1 MEKKVIEE
9 VIIHKKNQGIKKEK
23 LSERVNNELLKKK
36 RRYETNH
43 QYLSAQKLVKN
54 YREKQKSHSA
64 FKYRLKTSNK
74 ILDLK
79 YDQTKEHLPIIII
92 RICGQWERIPKEI
105 QTILAKFHLKEL
117 NNAIIL
123 FYNKDNFK
131 MVKLIESYV
140 TWGFINKY
148 MIEDLLRKRGSVTFG
163 NNEPNELNNV
173 DIENSLGKLGIVC
186 IEDIIFELSKETQNA
201 KEVLAYLGYFKL
213 EKNDDGFDKA
223 NISFEKGGNQGF
235 RGDKINALLKKMI

>member
-9 VIIHKKNQGIKKEK
+9 VIIRKKNQGIKKEK

-36 RRYETNH
+36 RRREANH

-54 YREKQKSHSA
+54 YREKQKSHTA
-64 FKYRLKTSNK
+64 YKYRLKTSNK
-74 ILDLK
+74 ILNLK
-79 YDQTKEHLPIIII
+79 YDETKEHLPIIII

-105 QTILAKFHLKEL
+105 QLILARLNLKEL
-117 NNAIIL
+117 NNAVIL

-140 TWGFINKY
+140 TWGYINKY

-163 NNEPNELNNV
+163 NNEPNELNNI
-173 DIENSLGKLGIVC
+173 DIENALGKLGIVC
-186 IEDIIFELSKETQNA
+186 IEDIIFELSKETKNA
-201 KEVLAYLGYFKL
+201 KDVLNYLGYFKL
-213 EKNDDGFDKA
+213 EKNDEGFEKA

-235 RGDKINALLKKMI
+235 RGDKINVLLKKMI

>member
-105 QTILAKFHLKEL
+105 QTILAKLHLKEL

-201 KEVLAYLGYFKL
+201 KEVLGYLGYFKL
-213 EKNDDGFDKA
+213 EKNDDGFEKA

>member
-9 VIIHKKNQGIKKEK
+9 VIIHKKNEGIKKEK

-105 QTILAKFHLKEL
+105 QTILAKLHLKEL

-201 KEVLAYLGYFKL
+201 KEVLDYLGYFKL

>member
-9 VIIHKKNQGIKKEK
+9 VIIRKKNQGIKKEK

-36 RRYETNH
+36 RRYEANH

-54 YREKQKSHSA
+54 YREKQKSHTA
-64 FKYRLKTSNK
+64 YKHRLKTSNK
-74 ILDLK
+74 IVELK

-105 QTILAKFHLKEL
+105 QLILAKLNLKEL
-117 NNAIIL
+117 NNAIII

-131 MVKLIESYV
+131 MIKLIESYV
-140 TWGFINKY
+140 TWGYINKY
-148 MIEDLLRKRGSVTFG
+148 AIEDLLRKRGSVTLG

-173 DIENSLGKLGIVC
+173 DIENALGNLGI
-186 IEDIIFELSKETQNA
+186 
-201 KEVLAYLGYFKL
+201 Y
-213 EKNDDGFDKA
+213 
-223 NISFEKGGNQGF
+223 
-235 RGDKINALLKKMI
+235 

>member
-105 QTILAKFHLKEL
+105 QTILAKLHLKEL

-201 KEVLAYLGYFKL
+201 KEVLDYLGYFKL

>member
-9 VIIHKKNQGIKKEK
+9 VIIRKKNQGIKKEK

-36 RRYETNH
+36 RRYDANH

-54 YREKQKSHSA
+54 YREKQKSHTA
-64 FKYRLKTSNK
+64 YKYRLKTSNK
-74 ILDLK
+74 VLNLK
-79 YDQTKEHLPIIII
+79 YDKTKEHLPIIII

-105 QTILAKFHLKEL
+105 QLILAKFHLKEL

-123 FYNKDNFK
+123 FYNMENFK

-140 TWGFINKY
+140 TWGYINKY
-148 MIEDLLRKRGSVTFG
+148 LIEDLLRKRGSVTLG
-163 NNEPNELNNV
+163 NNEPNELDNV
-173 DIENSLGKLGIVC
+173 QIENSLGRLGIVC
-186 IEDIIFELSKETQNA
+186 IEDIIFELTKETKNA
-201 KEVLAYLGYFKL
+201 RDVLNYLGYFKL

-223 NISFEKGGNQGF
+223 NICFEKGGAQGF
-235 RGDKINALLKKMI
+235 RGDKINELLKKMI

>member
-9 VIIHKKNQGIKKEK
+9 VIIRKKNQGLKKEK
-23 LSERVNNELLKKK
+23 ISQRVNDELLKKK
-36 RRYETNH
+36 RRYEVNH
-43 QYLSAQKLVKN
+43 QYLSAQKLVKS

-64 FKYRLKTSNK
+64 YKYRLKTSNK
-74 ILDLK
+74 VLNLK
-79 YDQTKEHLPIIII
+79 YDQSKEHLPIIII

-105 QTILAKFHLKEL
+105 QLILSKFHLNEL

-140 TWGFINKY
+140 TWGYINKY
-148 MIEDLLRKRGSVTFG
+148 LIEDLLRKRGSVTLG
-163 NNEPNELNNV
+163 NNEPNELDNV
-173 DIENSLGKLGIVC
+173 EIENALGRLGIVC
-186 IEDIIFELSKETQNA
+186 IEDIIFELTKETKNA
-201 KEVLAYLGYFKL
+201 KDVLNYLGYFKL

-223 NISFEKGGNQGF
+223 NIAFEKGGNQGF
-235 RGDKINALLKKMI
+235 RGDSINALLKKMI

>member
-9 VIIHKKNQGIKKEK
+9 VIIRKKNQGIKKEK

-36 RRYETNH
+36 RRYEANH

-54 YREKQKSHSA
+54 YREKQKSHTA
-64 FKYRLKTSNK
+64 YKYRLKTSNK
-74 ILDLK
+74 VLNLK
-79 YDQTKEHLPIIII
+79 YDKTKEHLPIIII

-105 QTILAKFHLKEL
+105 QLILAKFHLKEL

-123 FYNKDNFK
+123 FYNKENFK

-140 TWGFINKY
+140 TWGYINKY
-148 MIEDLLRKRGSVTFG
+148 LIEDLLRKRGCITLG
-163 NNEPNELNNV
+163 NNEPNELDNV
-173 DIENSLGKLGIVC
+173 AIENSLGRLGIVC
-186 IEDIIFELSKETQNA
+186 IEDIIFELTKETKNA
-201 KEVLAYLGYFKL
+201 KDVLNYLGYFKL
-213 EKNDDGFDKA
+213 ETNDEGFDKA

>member
-9 VIIHKKNQGIKKEK
+9 VIIRKKNQGIKKEK

-36 RRYETNH
+36 RRYEATH

-54 YREKQKSHSA
+54 YREKQKSHTA
-64 FKYRLKTSNK
+64 YKYRLKTSNK
-74 ILDLK
+74 VLNLK
-79 YDQTKEHLPIIII
+79 YDKTKEHLPIIII

-105 QTILAKFHLKEL
+105 QLILAKFHLKEL

-123 FYNKDNFK
+123 FYNTENFK

-140 TWGFINKY
+140 TWGYINKY
-148 MIEDLLRKRGSVTFG
+148 LIEDLLRKRGSVTLG
-163 NNEPNELNNV
+163 NNEPNELDNV
-173 DIENSLGKLGIVC
+173 AIENSLGRLGIVC
-186 IEDIIFELSKETQNA
+186 IEDIIFELTKETKNA
-201 KEVLAYLGYFKL
+201 KDVLNYLGYFKL

>member
-9 VIIHKKNQGIKKEK
+9 VIIRKKNQGIKKEK

-36 RRYETNH
+36 RRYEVNH
-43 QYLSAQKLVKN
+43 QYLSAQKLVKS

-64 FKYRLKTSNK
+64 YKYRLKTSNK
-74 ILDLK
+74 ILNLK
-79 YDQTKEHLPIIII
+79 YDQSKEHLPIIII

-105 QTILAKFHLKEL
+105 QLIHSKLNLKQL

-163 NNEPNELNNV
+163 NNEPNELDNV
-173 DIENSLGKLGIVC
+173 DIENALGKLGIVC
-186 IEDIIFELSKETQNA
+186 IEDIIFELTKETKNA
-201 KEVLAYLGYFKL
+201 KDVLNYLGYFKL
-213 EKNDDGFDKA
+213 ETNDEGFDKA